1 MTAVGLGQHGSPA
14 EGPGPSLCRAKY
26 FHDFTG
32 ICQKFYSNGS
42 HGTVGRTTGFWAG
55 RSGFESLS
63 HQLFSWFHWH
73 LSEIPMV
80 PMAQWVGQQGFEA
93 VDTGSNPSLH
103 LHFWPNYYDGKS
115 WYSLSPA
122 PPLIQKLFCSWKSSE
137 TQHVRDPLRNFSV
150 LRNKKFSIESLD
162 FPLLG
167 RKFFDT
173 WNFLKHRRV
182 PLRSF
187 SALRDKNFPTEN
199 RDTL

>member
-32 ICQKFYSNGS
+32 ICQKFHSNGS
-42 HGTVGRTTGFWAG
+42 HGTVCRTTRFWAS

-63 HQLFSWFHWH
+63 HELFSWFHWL

-103 LHFWPNYYDGKS
+103 LHFWLNYYDGKS

-122 PPLIQKLFCSWKSSE
+122 PPLIHKLFRSWKSSE
-137 TQHVRDPLRNFSV
+137 TQHTRVPLRNFSV
-150 LRNKKFSIESLD
+150 LRDKDFSRENLD
-162 FPLLG
+162 FPLSG
-167 RKFFDT
+167 INFFDT
-173 WNFLKHRRV
+173 RNFRKHRRV
-182 PLRSF
+182 PVRTF
-187 SALRDKNFPTEN
+187 SALWDKNFPTEN
-199 RDTL
+199 RDIL